1 MHDHI
6 VPHFVSPRRTP
17 SQHLQQRK
25 PKVVLTVHSLR
36 ALFHLRQPDAAHALV
51 SRPRPPLFLSRAL
64 SDHGG
69 AVLQGISLTA
79 LKNACKRLRVGKW
92 PYKRLQPADQQAD
105 KEGCRGAA
113 SPESSSLDETR
124 AELEDRVGEEPRGS
138 GWLGRGVGM
147 DAESLLEE
155 AMMHVSR

>member
-1 MHDHI
+1 MDEHI

-17 SQHLQQRK
+17 SQHLQHRK

-36 ALFHLRQPDAAHALV
+36 ALFHLRQPDAA
-51 SRPRPPLFLSRAL
+51 RAL
-64 SDHGG
+64 
-69 AVLQGISLTA
+69 GISLTA

-92 PYKRLQPADQQAD
+92 PYKRLQPGDQQAD

-113 SPESSSLDETR
+113 SPESSSLDEMP
-124 AELEDRVGEEPRGS
+124 AKLEDSVGEEPRGS
-138 GWLGRGVGM
+138 GWLGRRMGL